1 MFELLKYLN
10 LDLNTTLKTVNNF
23 EPLKFRQQ
31 IIYNSKF
38 LKIINDSKSTTLSST
53 TPFLQ
58 SNDKVYWILG
68 GLFKKGDKFNL
79 NKRYFNKLEAFIYG
93 KDQKQFLKILN
104 NKFKTYLI
112 NDLKSAL
119 KLISKVKK
127 KEKRKITILFSPAAA
142 SFDQFKNFEHRG
154 DQFNKLTKKYLLT

>member
-1 MFELLKYLN
+1 M
-10 LDLNTTLKTVNNF
+10 
-23 EPLKFRQQ
+23 
-31 IIYNSKF
+31 
-38 LKIINDSKSTTLSST
+38 KIINDSKSTTLSST

-79 NKRYFNKLEAFIYG
+79 NKRYFNRLEAFIYG
-93 KDQKQFLKILN
+93 KDQKQFLKIFN
-104 NKFKTYLI
+104 NKFKTYLA
-112 NDLKSAL
+112 NDLKSTL

-127 KEKRKITILFSPAAA
+127 KEKSKITILFSPAAA

>member
-1 MFELLKYLN
+1 M
-10 LDLNTTLKTVNNF
+10 
-23 EPLKFRQQ
+23 
-31 IIYNSKF
+31 
-38 LKIINDSKSTTLSST
+38 KIINDSKSTTLSST

-68 GLFKKGDKFNL
+68 GLFKKGDKFTL
-79 NKRYFNKLEAFIYG
+79 NKKYFNRLEAFIYG
-93 KDQKQFLKILN
+93 KDQKQFLKIFN
-104 NKFKTYLI
+104 NKFKTYLA
-112 NDLKSAL
+112 NDLKSTL

-127 KEKRKITILFSPAAA
+127 KEKSKITILVSPAAA